1 MSLNFLAILV
11 AAVIP
16 MALGMIWYNPKVLG
30 TAWMNASG
38 MTEEKAKTANMG
50 LVFGLS
56 FFFSFLLAFEMQFL
70 VIHQYHIVSAFFDY
84 KEQIKD
90 VATPEGALFKQVM
103 DLVGMGHRTFG
114 HGALHGTIAGI
125 AIALPITGVNA
136 LFEAKSMKYIFINAG
151 FWIVSM
157 ALMGGILSVWM

>member
-11 AAVIP
+11 AAIIP

-70 VIHQYHIVSAFFDY
+70 VIHQYHITSAFFDY
-84 KEQIKD
+84 REQIKD
-90 VATPEGALFKQVM
+90 VALPEGALFKQVM

-151 FWIVSM
+151 YWIVSM
-157 ALMGGILSVWM
+157 ALMGGVLSVWM